1 MPYSFLCLPNR
12 FQNAILKT
20 IRRCVS
26 TKKQRTQRDPNDGLR
41 IVSAVSHGFG
51 VVLSLTGLIA
61 LLIRGFEN
69 AVSGL
74 HFLAYTLY
82 GVSAIALYLA
92 STLYHSI
99 RTSLIQRLRLRKF
112 DHSMIYVLIAG
123 SYTPIC
129 LLSIPQQG
137 GILMLILVWGIALF
151 GVIASIFW
159 IDKPR
164 WLSASLY
171 LGMGWMALMVI
182 KPLLAN
188 LPPGGLLWLLLGGIF
203 YSVGA
208 IFYAMKWPG
217 RDHPIFGFH
226 EIFHFFVLAGSIC
239 HYFMI
244 FCYLS

>member
-1 MPYSFLCLPNR
+1 MTTSVFSVVDFGWLWLDKIGSG
-12 FQNAILKT
+12 ADGADGDLILT
-20 IRRCVS
+20 
-26 TKKQRTQRDPNDGLR
+26 DGDLTL
-41 IVSAVSHGFG
+41 ATDNSH
-51 VVLSLTGLIA
+51 
-61 LLIRGFEN
+61 
-69 AVSGL
+69 
-74 HFLAYTLY
+74 
-82 GVSAIALYLA
+82 
-92 STLYHSI
+92 
-99 RTSLIQRLRLRKF
+99 SLIQRLRLRKF

-159 IDKPR
+159 IATPR

-208 IFYAMKWPG
+208 IFYALKWPG

-226 EIFHFFVLAGSIC
+226 EIFHFFVLAGSIS
-239 HYFMI
+239 HYCLI

>member
-1 MPYSFLCLPNR
+1 MAYEMFS
-12 FQNAILKT
+12 AI
-20 IRRCVS
+20 
-26 TKKQRTQRDPNDGLR
+26 
-41 IVSAVSHGFG
+41 SHGFG
-51 VVLSLTGLIA
+51 AVLSLTGLIA
-61 LLIRGFEN
+61 LLIRGFVN

-74 HFLAYTLY
+74 HFLAYTFMEFCHC
-82 GVSAIALYLA
+82 AIF
-92 STLYHSI
+92 SHTLYHSV

-137 GILMLILVWGIALF
+137 GILMLILVWCVALF
-151 GVIASIFW
+151 GVITSVFW

-208 IFYAMKWPG
+208 IFYALKWPG

-226 EIFHFFVLAGSIC
+226 EIFHFFVLAGSIS
-239 HYFMI
+239 HYCMI